1 MFKSKFVFALF
12 AVATLS
18 LSGCGGGGGDSG
30 TTIAVTSFP
39 LQAGYK
45 ARISAGSAD
54 NFSISGTCTGT
65 ANFTTGAAYPAT
77 PSNVAVVAAPV
88 VKLAV
93 PVQVPEIEKLSAE
106 PADIRAL

>member
-1 MFKSKFVFALF
+1 MQFVKLM
-12 AVATLS
+12 
-18 LSGCGGGGGDSG
+18 
-30 TTIAVTSFP
+30 VTV
-39 LQAGYK
+39 
-45 ARISAGSAD
+45 
-54 NFSISGTCTGT
+54 C
-65 ANFTTGAAYPAT
+65 GAAYPAT